1 MRSFFL
7 IAAAALALSA
17 CAQPTDRLAPMTA
30 PGTAPTV
37 VQDQPTKP
45 KITTAQLL
53 GQGDLWVVAHL
64 GEPAFVRSERTAN
77 IWQYKNHVCVLNVF
91 LYADD
96 DTHKGGKAR
105 VLHFD
110 ARDAQGTNTDRDT
123 CLSALQD

>member
-1 MRSFFL
+1 MRSFFPL
-7 IAAAALALSA
+7 AAAALALSA
-17 CAQPTDRLAPMTA
+17 CAQPSASPAPVTTLT
-30 PGTAPTV
+30 P
-37 VQDQPTKP
+37 VQDQPAKP

-53 GQGDLWVVAHL
+53 GQGGSWVEAHL

-77 IWQYKNHVCVLNVF
+77 IWQYKNDVCVLNVF

-96 DTHKGGKAR
+96 DAQKEGKAR

>member
-1 MRSFFL
+1 MRSLFL
-7 IAAAALALSA
+7 IAATAFALSA
-17 CAQPTDRLAPMTA
+17 CAQPSERLAPATT
-30 PGTAPTV
+30 PNTV
-37 VQDQPTKP
+37 QEQPTKP

-53 GQGDLWVVAHL
+53 GQGGSWVMAQL
-64 GEPAFVRSERTAN
+64 GEPAFVRTERTAN
-77 IWQYKNHVCVLNVF
+77 IWQYKNDVCVLNVF

-96 DTHKGGKAR
+96 DTQKEVKPR